1 MITGIIL
8 ASGFSRR
15 MKRDKLLMEIDGI
28 KMAERVIQACNK
40 SSLDDLILEE
50 IAY

>member
-15 MKRDKLLMEIDGI
+15 MKADKLLIDIEGSALI
-28 KMAERVIQACNK
+28 ERVIKACVD
-40 SSLDDLILEE
+40 SRLDDI
-50 IAY
+50 IF